1 VDDATVQRIRT
12 ARPRRGWRPGPSLVL
27 APLVLAWLLPASGS
41 CSAAVAA
48 EPTAPEPELS
58 GNEGEGD
65 DDGTTG
71 RRPARLQHGE
81 LPAPRGVEPPPDAST
96 MPSLRTPPVVST
108 ATAPPGAKPRVRPR
122 GLRGA
127 SATLAAPPM
136 VDHRRRQTRT
146 QRPADF
152 GATLATGERFRYDVT
167 FAGNPAGLA
176 EAEIVAVEPDPR
188 GPPPAGAP
196 IIRLEGHARTS
207 GVVSLLATV
216 TDDMVTTVDAR
227 TGAAISSH
235 NVLRYSG
242 FAPRGYSHRDTKH
255 AYEGRGQVRIVDVK
269 DEEIEKKLHR
279 VPLDT
284 YDSLSVMAWVR
295 SLRLEKG
302 EHAKAHVVDGLT
314 LMRVDIESFGRDR
327 LDPMPSMAAAL
338 GLRPDDAIRIEG
350 SITRVDEHGAAIPG
364 KKAFTLRAWLSADE
378 RRIPL
383 VMESDL
389 WVGSIRLVIS
399 GYDPPSSAARRDT
412 ETRTASP

>member
-1 VDDATVQRIRT
+1 MEDGTSQPL
-12 ARPRRGWRPGPSLVL
+12 ARVWRQPRRTWARSAL
-27 APLVLAWLLPASGS
+27 ALLLAWMPAAGLH
-41 CSAAVAA
+41 AA
-48 EPTAPEPELS
+48 EPSPPTTEPADDPDAP
-58 GNEGEGD
+58 D
-65 DDGTTG
+65 DTSASG
-71 RRPARLQHGE
+71 RRGRVVTHGE
-81 LPAPRGVEPPPDAST
+81 PIAPRGVELGPDASA

-108 ATAPPGAKPRVRPR
+108 TTAPGAKPRPRPR
-122 GLRGA
+122 GLRGMSDA
-127 SATLAAPPM
+127 LAAPRI
-136 VDHRRRQTRT
+136 VDHRRRQART
-146 QRPADF
+146 ARPEDF
-152 GATLATGERFRYDVT
+152 GASLAPGESFRYDVT

-176 EAEIVAVEPDPR
+176 EAAIIAVEPDPR

-196 IIRLEGHARTS
+196 ILRLEGHARTS

-216 TDDMVTTVDAR
+216 TDDMVTTLDAR
-227 TGAAISSH
+227 TGAAITSR

-242 FAPRGYSHRDTKH
+242 FAPRGYKLRDTRH
-255 AYEGRGQVRIVDVK
+255 AYEGRGQVRIVDTK
-269 DEEIEKKLHR
+269 DDEVENKLHR

-284 YDSLSVMAWVR
+284 YDSLSIMAWVR

-338 GLRPDDAIRIEG
+338 GLRPEDTVRIEG

-389 WVGSIRLVIS
+389 WVGAIRLVIS
-399 GYDPPSSAARRDT
+399 GYDPPTTAPRRDEGTEPRSAA
-412 ETRTASP
+412 P

>member
-1 VDDATVQRIRT
+1 M
-12 ARPRRGWRPGPSLVL
+12 
-27 APLVLAWLLPASGS
+27 LAWLPSTPGLR
-41 CSAAVAA
+41 AA
-48 EPTAPEPELS
+48 EPAAPPAEAEPSEHEPDAEDDEPE
-58 GNEGEGD
+58 
-65 DDGTTG
+65 TG
-71 RRPARLQHGE
+71 RRPRPGQHVE
-81 LPAPRGVEPPPDAST
+81 PVAPRGVDPAPDAST

-108 ATAPPGAKPRVRPR
+108 SILVPGGPRGGKPRPRPR
-122 GLRGA
+122 GLRGMSDA
-127 SATLAAPPM
+127 LAAPPM

-146 QRPADF
+146 ARPSDF
-152 GATLATGERFRYDVT
+152 GATLAPGERFRFDVS

-176 EAEIVAVEPDPR
+176 EAEIIAVEPDPR

-196 IIRLEGHARTS
+196 MIRLEGKARTS

-216 TDDMVTTVDAR
+216 TDEMVTYVDAN
-227 TGAAISSH
+227 TGAAISSR

-242 FAPRGYSHRDTKH
+242 FAPRGYNLRDTKH

-269 DEEIEKKLHR
+269 DDEVEKKLHR

-284 YDSLSVMAWVR
+284 YDALSVMAWVR

-338 GLRPDDAIRIEG
+338 GLRPEDTVRIEG

-364 KKAFTLRAWLSADE
+364 KKAFILRAWLSADE

-389 WVGSIRLVIS
+389 WVGAIRLVIS
-399 GYDPPSSAARRDT
+399 GYDPPNAEAEREPEGRA
-412 ETRTASP
+412 ASP